1 MNFEPIVVVAVI
13 NGIFSLIAIAMPFIA
28 NMWQNRTGTKQA
40 LRSLL
45 YSDLE
50 RRCLL
55 YIQQGFITAKDFK
68 LLVEDWDTYHNK
80 LKGNGYLDELVSQV
94 KGLPIQ
100 N

>member
-1 MNFEPIVVVAVI
+1 MKIEAIIVVAII

-28 NMWQNRTGTKQA
+28 NRNQDKRGTKQA
-40 LRSLL
+40 IRSLL

-50 RRCLL
+50 SRCLR

-68 LLVEDWDTYHNK
+68 LLVEDWDCYHNK
-80 LKGNGYLDELVSQV
+80 LKGNGYLDELVAQV

-100 N
+100 H

>member
-1 MNFEPIVVVAVI
+1 LKLDPIVVVALV
-13 NGIFSLIAIAMPFIA
+13 NGIFSLLAIIMPFVA
-28 NMWQNRTGTKQA
+28 NIWQNRAGMRQA
-40 LRSLL
+40 VRTLL

-55 YIQQGFITAKDFK
+55 YIQQGFITAKEFK
-68 LLVEDWDTYHNK
+68 MLVEDWDVYHKK

>member
-1 MNFEPIVVVAVI
+1 MKLEPIVVVAVI

-28 NMWQNRTGTKQA
+28 NMWQNRTGMKQA

-68 LLVEDWDTYHNK
+68 LLVEDWDIYHNK